1 MNKFDELVHDLCP
14 DGVERVALK
23 RVAKTVAG
31 LRGKTKKDFE
41 DGNARFASYSNI
53 FNNPKLDLKDPE
65 FVKVAEGENQN
76 ELQYGDVLIT
86 GSSEVHEEVGMSSV
100 VTEPPKEVIYLN
112 SFCFALRFS
121 DPETVLPEFA
131 SHLFRSEEVRKQIVK
146 TANGVTRFNITK
158 ARFMAIEIPL
168 PPLEIQ
174 QEIVRILDLFVD
186 LDRELEQEIIG
197 RERQKIATSHA
208 LFEKLKHFPRIALK
222 NAGTW
227 FGGGTPSK
235 KNESFW
241 QNGTIAWVSPK
252 DMQDHTVTRT
262 IDYITNEAVE
272 GSSTKLVPAGS
283 TALVARSSILEK
295 KLPVAYFPQEVAMN
309 QDLKAVF
316 PSDELNGRYLFNA
329 LEEFR
334 ESILLRARNTGG
346 SAASLDTKRLMA
358 FQIPLPPLEV
368 QEEIA
373 SKLDTFIEYID
384 NLKRERELRQKQ
396 YAHYRDLLLDLP
408 VKE

>member
-1 MNKFDELVHDLCP
+1 MEQGDVGAIHYGQLYTKYGSHADTTYSFVTSEVASKLKKVHPGDLIVTNTSENFEDVGTAFAWLGDEDIVTGGH
-14 DGVERVALK
+14 
-23 RVAKTVAG
+23 TTT
-31 LRGKTKKDFE
+31 LRHQMVPKYLAYWFQTYDFE
-41 DGNARFASYSNI
+41 FQKQKVVFGAKVSE
-53 FNNPKLDLKDPE
+53 LG
-65 FVKVAEGENQN
+65 VK
-76 ELQYGDVLIT
+76 
-86 GSSEVHEEVGMSSV
+86 
-100 VTEPPKEVIYLN
+100 
-112 SFCFALRFS
+112 ALAKFLV
-121 DPETVLPEFA
+121 P
-131 SHLFRSEEVRKQIVK
+131 
-146 TANGVTRFNITK
+146 N
-158 ARFMAIEIPL
+158 

-252 DMQDHTVTRT
+252 DMHDHTVTRT
-262 IDYITNEAVE
+262 IDYITDEAVE

-358 FQIPLPPLEV
+358 FEIPLPPLEV

>member
-1 MNKFDELVHDLCP
+1 MIWKRCLLAMSSFSELIEWTCPEGVLRVPLGDLITIKNGKDHKPLSDGDIPVYGSGGIMRYANESIFDGPSVLIPRKGSL
-14 DGVERVALK
+14 G
-23 RVAKTVAG
+23 
-31 LRGKTKKDFE
+31 
-41 DGNARFASYSNI
+41 NI
-53 FNNPKLDLKDPE
+53 FYVDEPFWVVDTIFYTQIDEDRLSPKFFYYALQSLEIERMNQAGGVPSQTQTRLK
-65 FVKVAEGENQN
+65 KV
-76 ELQYGDVLIT
+76 L
-86 GSSEVHEEVGMSSV
+86 
-100 VTEPPKEVIYLN
+100 
-112 SFCFALRFS
+112 
-121 DPETVLPEFA
+121 
-131 SHLFRSEEVRKQIVK
+131 
-146 TANGVTRFNITK
+146 
-158 ARFMAIEIPL
+158 IPL
-168 PPLEIQ
+168 PPLEVQ

-186 LDRELEQEIIG
+186 LDREIELEIIG

-208 LFEKLKHFPRIALK
+208 LFEQLKDYPHITLK
-222 NAGTW
+222 DAGTW

-252 DMQDHTVTRT
+252 DMHDHTVTRT

-329 LEEFR
+329 LEEYR

-346 SAASLDTKRLMA
+346 SAASLDTKRLMV
-358 FQIPLPPLEV
+358 FEIPLPPLEV
-368 QEEIA
+368 QEEITQ
-373 SKLDTFIEYID
+373 KLDMFIEYID

-396 YAHYRDLLLDLP
+396 YAHYRNLLLDLP

>member
-1 MNKFDELVHDLCP
+1 MSRIEQLIQELCP
-14 DGVERVALK
+14 DGVEQ
-23 RVAKTVAG
+23 
-31 LRGKTKKDFE
+31 
-41 DGNARFASYSNI
+41 AS
-53 FNNPKLDLKDPE
+53 
-65 FVKVAEGENQN
+65 VN
-76 ELQYGDVLIT
+76 ETFTL
-86 GSSEVHEEVGMSSV
+86 
-100 VTEPPKEVIYLN
+100 
-112 SFCFALRFS
+112 
-121 DPETVLPEFA
+121 
-131 SHLFRSEEVRKQIVK
+131 VK
-146 TANGVTRFNITK
+146 TPKGLPRSFYQEKGTFPVVDQGKGLIAAYSDLESDDDRVLDDEFILFGDHTREVKWIDFPFIIGADGVKLLQPKRDM
-158 ARFMAIEIPL
+158 MAKYGFYALDNLEIKDLGYSRHWKVVKDLQIPL

-174 QEIVRILDLFVD
+174 QEIVRILDQFVE
-186 LDRELEQEIIG
+186 LDREIEQEIIG

-208 LFEKLKHFPRIALK
+208 LFEQLK
-222 NAGTW
+222 NFPHITLKDAGTW

-252 DMQDHTVTRT
+252 DMHDHTVTHT

-329 LEEFR
+329 LEEYR

-346 SAASLDTKRLMA
+346 SAASLDTKRLMV
-358 FQIPLPPLEV
+358 FEIPLPPLVV

-373 SKLDTFIEYID
+373 LKLDTLTEYID
-384 NLKRERELRQKQ
+384 NLKHELELRQKQ
-396 YAHYRDLLLDLP
+396 YEYYRDQLLDFD
-408 VKE
+408 VKG